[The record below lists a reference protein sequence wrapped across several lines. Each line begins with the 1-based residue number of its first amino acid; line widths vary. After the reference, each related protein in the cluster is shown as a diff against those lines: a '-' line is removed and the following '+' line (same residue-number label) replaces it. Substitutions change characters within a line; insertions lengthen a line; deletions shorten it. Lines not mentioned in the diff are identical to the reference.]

1 MRVVFVERDNAPER
15 LVCEA
20 EVVFEAEAGPLAGMK
35 LVGFSLWRSPE
46 GEVYVTFPSRAFG
59 AGTERRFFDFLRSV
73 EGTAADA
80 KRVKAWILDAMA
92 PERGPRRPSAGLG
105 RPRDLEGPDERR
117 PGEPRVGPR
126 EGSPGRALRRA
137 FRSAS

>member
-1 MRVVFVERDNAPER
+1 MRVVFVERDSAPER

-59 AGTERRFFDFLRSV
+59 AGNERRFFDFLRSV
-73 EGTAADA
+73 EGTAADS
-80 KRVKAWILDAMA
+80 KRVKAWILDQYRGSRVVPEESSVGSGTRGISKA
-92 PERGPRRPSAGLG
+92 PSRATHESLG
-105 RPRDLEGPDERR
+105 EG
-117 PGEPRVGPR
+117 V
-126 EGSPGRALRRA
+126 
-137 FRSAS
+137 